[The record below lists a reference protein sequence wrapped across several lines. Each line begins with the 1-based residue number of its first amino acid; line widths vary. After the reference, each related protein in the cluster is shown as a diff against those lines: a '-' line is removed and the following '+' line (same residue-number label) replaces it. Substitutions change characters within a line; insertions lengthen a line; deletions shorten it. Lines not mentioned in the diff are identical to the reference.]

1 MDSIEQMRMFSTVA
15 ASMSFSRAAERL
27 GTSAQNVSKN
37 IRALE
42 DSLGVLLL
50 HRTTR
55 IVTLTES
62 GRAYLP
68 RCNRLVE
75 DFDELRSAMRDEGGT
90 ASGNL
95 VVTAPLTFGETH
107 LLGAVENFL
116 TANPKV
122 TIDLR
127 LTDQHLSLIDEGVDL
142 SVRIGRLQDSG
153 MIARRIGETRLITCA
168 APAYL
173 ERAGTPLHPAELAR
187 HRCIFDTNRR
197 TPGQW
202 SFLDGGE
209 RITLPVRH
217 RVRINGASA
226 VRRLVLSGEGIAIV
240 PAYMIAEDLREG
252 RLVSVLTEYEDETLP
267 ISILYLANR
276 HLSRKVRAFISAV
289 ESEIGACADWNAV

>member
-75 DFDELRSAMRDEGGT
+75 DFDELRAAMRDEGGR

-95 VVTAPLTFGETH
+95 VVTAPLTFGESH

-116 TANPKV
+116 ADNPDV

-127 LTDQHLSLIDEGVDL
+127 LTDQHISLIDEGVDL

-153 MIARRIGETRLITCA
+153 MIGRRIGETRLIACA
-168 APAYL
+168 APDYL
-173 ERAGTPLHPAELAR
+173 ERAGIPVHPSEITG
-187 HRCIFDTNRR
+187 HNCVFDTNRR

-202 SFLDGGE
+202 SFRDGGE
-209 RITLPVRH
+209 RITLQVRH
-217 RVRINGASA
+217 RVRVNGASA

-252 RLVSVLTEYEDETLP
+252 RLVSLLTEYEDETLP
-267 ISILYLANR
+267 ISVLYLANR
-276 HLSRKVRAFISAV
+276 HLSRKVRAFIDAV
-289 ESEIGACADWNAV
+289 ETEIANSADWNAV